1 MDNAADNEATRNT
14 PIKYRPRGALFTKA
28 EQKFLVALHHISGD
42 DFHVFGK
49 VRVSDIIVPAVNQY
63 EKGSGWHWLFSQV
76 SQKHVDFVITDKD
89 LNFICAVELNDKS
102 HDKEDRQKRDAFL
115 EEAFISADMALVW
128 VNVDSQY
135 LAQELAEQIASVVHK
150 RTHSH
155 KIINSLIS

>member
-1 MDNAADNEATRNT
+1 MNSTPAQTAKNT

-28 EQKFLVALHHISGD
+28 EQKFLVALRHISGD
-42 DFHVFGK
+42 NFHVFGK
-49 VRVSDIIVPAVNQY
+49 VRVSDIIVPAVNKF
-63 EKGSGWHWLFSQV
+63 EKASGWHWLFSQV
-76 SQKHVDFVITDKD
+76 SQKHVDFVITDQQ

-135 LAQELAEQIASVVHK
+135 LSQELANQIADVVST
-150 RTHSH
+150 RSH
-155 KIINSLIS
+155 AKAVVGRLMD